1 MIEFPYCVYP
11 ALKKVFCERQY
22 TRRQIADAVG
32 ISKSN
37 VWWWLSGNNQHT
49 IDVIKGILRES
60 GLTFEEAFGGAE
72 WRAQFMT
79 VPEEFPGKARGEK
92 LYPLR
97 TGVVTYIHPQ
107 RRYVTVA
114 IMVDGKEMKE
124 SFRPEEV
131 LA

>member
-22 TRRQIADAVG
+22 TRRQLAEAVG

-49 IDVIKGILRES
+49 
-60 GLTFEEAFGGAE
+60 
-72 WRAQFMT
+72 
-79 VPEEFPGKARGEK
+79 
-92 LYPLR
+92 
-97 TGVVTYIHPQ
+97 VVTYIHPQ

-114 IMVDGKEMKE
+114 IMVDGKEIKE

>member
-22 TRRQIADAVG
+22 TRRQLAKV
-32 ISKSN
+32 
-37 VWWWLSGNNQHT
+37 
-49 IDVIKGILRES
+49 
-60 GLTFEEAFGGAE
+60 
-72 WRAQFMT
+72 RAQFMT

-114 IMVDGKEMKE
+114 IMVGGREIKE
-124 SFRPEEV
+124 SFRLEEV